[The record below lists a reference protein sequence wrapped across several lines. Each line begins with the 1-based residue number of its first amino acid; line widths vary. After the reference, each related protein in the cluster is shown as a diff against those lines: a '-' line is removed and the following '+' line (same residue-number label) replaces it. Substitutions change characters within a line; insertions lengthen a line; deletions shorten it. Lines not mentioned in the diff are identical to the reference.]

1 MTKGRKNSYCV
12 ARSSGSRDPRQ
23 LQMRRRVAARP
34 SSGSRQTA
42 SSPDSLR
49 VGAPRPNY
57 LLLVPSVV
65 DRAAPSG
72 VVPGELGGA
81 AVLGARSGFAEG
93 SYHRS
98 GARGAASAI
107 ASQHNHAR
115 IVPPPQGK
123 LCWASPTR
131 RSARCGRVG
140 SVDPAGSSSRVV
152 LDAVVGLAG
161 RCRRLG
167 STGPARDRLAG
178 PSCTRPASPHRR
190 AGGDPRRPACS
201 GRRSRPRRLPGR
213 DRVACSGGRQ

>member
-167 STGPARDRLAG
+167 STGPARGRLLGRAALA
-178 PSCTRPASPHRR
+178 RPAQIGGPVAGCRGPASRR
-190 AGGDPRRPACS
+190 AARPS
-201 GRRSRPRRLPGR
+201 IR
-213 DRVACSGGRQ
+213 DRELAWR